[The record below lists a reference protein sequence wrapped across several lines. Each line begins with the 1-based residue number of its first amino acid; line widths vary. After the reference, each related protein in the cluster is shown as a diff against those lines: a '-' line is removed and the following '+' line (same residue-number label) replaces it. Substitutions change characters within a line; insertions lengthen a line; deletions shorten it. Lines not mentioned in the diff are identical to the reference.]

1 MPVTSYQRLNRHLSP
16 YPLNLN
22 PEHAIRTTQ
31 YAIRTHPRPTLWG
44 SGRHEDKKTFREFCG
59 RRRDANAA
67 ARVHPEKR
75 KINMPDV
82 KTLILAS
89 VLLFMAAVCG
99 AQEDHYG
106 QKRREMVARQIEARG
121 ISDRHVLDA
130 MEKVPRH
137 LFVPEELRY
146 AAYEDTPLPIGY
158 DQTISQPYIVAYMTE
173 AAGLGSGDVVLEI
186 GTGSGY
192 QAAVLAQMVKEV
204 YTIEIIRPLADS
216 ARGKLEEMG
225 IKNVHVRWG
234 DGYAGWPEAAP
245 FDAIIVTA
253 APPDIPQA
261 LVEQLKAGGRMV
273 IPVGTFFQQIYLITR
288 TGSGIDKKTMIP
300 VRFVPMVKGGDTD

>member
-1 MPVTSYQRLNRHLSP
+1 VAVL
-16 YPLNLN
+16 
-22 PEHAIRTTQ
+22 
-31 YAIRTHPRPTLWG
+31 G
-44 SGRHEDKKTFREFCG
+44 SS
-59 RRRDANAA
+59 
-67 ARVHPEKR
+67 VKR
-75 KINMPDV
+75 AINMPVV
-82 KTLILAS
+82 KTLISAS
-89 VLLFMAAVCG
+89 ALLFMVAVCG
-99 AQEDHYG
+99 AQDDHYE

-121 ISDRHVLDA
+121 ISDRRVLDA
-130 MEKVPRH
+130 MEEVPRH

-173 AAGLGSGDVVLEI
+173 AAGLEPGDVVLEI

-192 QAAVLAQMVKEV
+192 QAAVLAKIVQEV

-216 ARGKLEEMG
+216 AGRRLEEMG

-253 APPDIPQA
+253 APPDIPQT
-261 LVEQLKAGGRMV
+261 LVEQLKVGGKMV
-273 IPVGTFFQQIYLITR
+273 VPVGAFFQQIYLITR
-288 TGSGIDKKTMIP
+288 TESGTDKKAMIP
-300 VRFVPMVKGGDTD
+300 VRFVPMVRGGNTD